1 MTSKKHPHGVTDLTC
16 GTYETD
22 QTAVHLPGNF
32 MTQSDETMT
41 KTKCSTALWY
51 VEPEVCELRYAR
63 LEGPQLGEARVRALA
78 SAVSRGTERLVL
90 SGAVPKSEWQRMR
103 APFQEGAFPF
113 PVKYGYAC
121 AGVVEAGPQALQGK
135 RVFCLHPHQS
145 DFNISAEH
153 LLLIPDSIPTERA
166 VLAANME
173 TALNALWDGL
183 PSPGDQ
189 ICVVGGGVVGLL
201 TGYLAARVPGTKV
214 TLVDVNGARRHVAE
228 ELGLEFTTPP
238 DVPRNQDL
246 VFHTS
251 ASAAG
256 LQSAIAA
263 AGDGTTIVELSWYG
277 DAAVFVTLGGDFHSR
292 RLVLRSSQV
301 GTIPV
306 QRQSRWNYK
315 RRLETAMSLLDN
327 SVLDGL
333 LSHRVAFKNAPETLP
348 DLLLRGDDVLAPV
361 IVYG

>member
-1 MTSKKHPHGVTDLTC
+1 MTSKKHPHGVTAFTN

-22 QTAVHLPGNF
+22 HTAVHLPGNF
-32 MTQSDETMT
+32 MTQSDDTMT

-51 VEPEVCELRYAR
+51 VEPGVCELQSS
-63 LEGPQLGEARVRALA
+63 ELGEPRKEEARVRALA
-78 SAVSRGTERLVL
+78 SGVSRGTERLVL
-90 SGAVPKSEWQRMR
+90 KGAIPKSEWQRMR

-121 AGVVEAGPQALQGK
+121 AGIVEAGPQTLRGK

-214 TLVDVNGARRHVAE
+214 TLIDVNGARRHIGE
-228 ELGLEFTTPP
+228 ELGLEFATPQNA
-238 DVPRNQDL
+238 PRNQDL
-246 VFHTS
+246 VFHSS

-256 LQSAIAA
+256 LQSAIKA
-263 AGDGTTIVELSWYG
+263 AGDGATIIELSWYG
-277 DAAVFVTLGGDFHSR
+277 DASVSVALGGDFHSR
-292 RLVLRSSQV
+292 RLILKSSQV

-306 QRQSRWNYK
+306 HRQNRWSYK

-327 SVLDGL
+327 SVLDSL
-333 LSHRVAFKNAPETLP
+333 LSHRIAFKNAPRMLP
-348 DLLLRGDDVLAPV
+348 DLLLRSDDVLAPV

>member
-1 MTSKKHPHGVTDLTC
+1 
-16 GTYETD
+16 
-22 QTAVHLPGNF
+22 

-51 VEPEVCELRYAR
+51 VEPGVCELRSA
-63 LEGPQLGEARVRALA
+63 ELGDLQMGEVRVHALA

-90 SGAVPKSEWQRMR
+90 KGAVPKSEWQRMR

-113 PVKYGYAC
+113 PVKYGYSC
-121 AGVVEAGPQALQGK
+121 AGVVEEGPQALLGN

-145 DFNISAEH
+145 DFNISTEH
-153 LLLIPDSIPTERA
+153 LLPIPDSIPIERA

-173 TALNALWDGL
+173 TALNGLWDGL

-214 TLVDVNGARRHVAE
+214 TLVDVNGARRHIAGD
-228 ELGLEFTTPP
+228 LGLEFAAPQDT
-238 DVPRNQDL
+238 PRNQDL

-251 ASAAG
+251 ASAGG
-256 LQSAIAA
+256 LQSAIGA
-263 AGDGTTIVELSWYG
+263 AGDGATIVELSWYG
-277 DAAVFVTLGGDFHSR
+277 DASVSVALGGDFHSR
-292 RLVLRSSQV
+292 RLVLKSSQV

-306 QRQSRWNYK
+306 QRQSRWSYK

-327 SVLDGL
+327 PVLDSL
-333 LSHRVAFKNAPETLP
+333 LSHRIAFKKAPQTLP
-348 DLLLRGDDVLAPV
+348 DLLLSSDDVLAPF
-361 IVYG
+361 IVYE